1 MAVTLTTLESNLQ
14 TKLNATSGT
23 TDAQEFLLLSK
34 SVEALTPSIAVQS
47 VIDEGTTQVG
57 LVQTQGTTQVGL
69 VQTEGATQVAAVQAA
84 AGNQLTQADIDTS
97 ISALVDSA
105 PATLDTLNEL
115 AAALGDD
122 ANFSTTVT
130 SSIATKLPLAGGTMT
145 GDLDLGTNKITYSN
159 VYSTFGDL
167 PSASSYHGMFAH
179 VHDTGRFYGS
189 HAGSWH
195 KLIHEGST
203 YTNLHPEV
211 TTANVS
217 SSQTIDMTKPMHHF
231 DMTAATAFSG
241 VSIAAGRTSMMVL
254 DTTATPHTPTWG
266 SDIKWPDAT
275 EPTWADSRYWIVSM
289 TCLDGSIILASASGY
304 TV

>member
-1 MAVTLTTLESNLQ
+1 V
-14 TKLNATSGT
+14 
-23 TDAQEFLLLSK
+23 
-34 SVEALTPSIAVQS
+34 
-47 VIDEGTTQVG
+47 
-57 LVQTQGTTQVGL
+57 
-69 VQTEGATQVAAVQAA
+69 
-84 AGNQLTQADIDTS
+84 
-97 ISALVDSA
+97 SALVDSS
-105 PATLDTLNEL
+105 PATLNTLNEL

-130 SSIATKLPLAGGTMT
+130 NSIATKLPLAGGTMT
-145 GDLDLGTNKITYSN
+145 STLEVNPSSN
-159 VYSTFGDL
+159 VAQIALTQSNVGANGDGWKL
-167 PSASSYHGMFAH
+167 HSDGPNGGVLKIQRRASGT
-179 VHDTGRFYGS
+179 DTTVITVQTNGQLVADNGISGS
-189 HAGSWH
+189 
-195 KLIHEGST
+195 

-266 SDIKWPDAT
+266 SDIKWPGAT

>member
-34 SVEALTPSIAVQS
+34 SVEALNPSIVVQS
-47 VIDEGTTQVG
+47 VIDEGTTQVAR
-57 LVQTQGTTQVGL
+57 VTAEGT
-69 VQTEGATQVAAVQAA
+69 TQVAAVQAA
-84 AGNQLTQADIDTS
+84 GAGYVTQADIDAS
-97 ISALVDSA
+97 VSALVDSS

-130 SSIATKLPLAGGTMT
+130 NSIATKLPLAGGTLT
-145 GDLDLGTNKITYSN
+145 GALAATDITLSGTI
-159 VYSTFGDL
+159 G
-167 PSASSYHGMFAH
+167 
-179 VHDTGRFYGS
+179 GS
-189 HAGSWH
+189 
-195 KLIHEGST
+195 

-231 DMTAATAFSG
+231 DMTAGTAFSG

-254 DTTATPHTPTWG
+254 DTSATPHTPTW
-266 SDIKWPDAT
+266 STDIKWPGAT

-289 TCLDGSIILASASGY
+289 TCLDGAIILASASGY

>member
-34 SVEALTPSIAVQS
+34 SVEALNPSIAVQS

-57 LVQTQGTTQVGL
+57 LVTTEGTTQVGL
-69 VQTEGATQVAAVQAA
+69 VQTEGATQIAAVQAA
-84 AGNQLTQADIDTS
+84 GVGYATQSDIDAS
-97 ISALVDSA
+97 VSALVDSA

-130 SSIATKLPLAGGTMT
+130 NSIATKLPLAGGTLT
-145 GDLDLGTNKITYSN
+145 GALAATDITLSGTI
-159 VYSTFGDL
+159 G
-167 PSASSYHGMFAH
+167 
-179 VHDTGRFYGS
+179 GS
-189 HAGSWH
+189 
-195 KLIHEGST
+195 

-211 TTANVS
+211 TSTSAS
-217 SSQTIDMTKPMHHF
+217 ASQTIDMTKPMHHTT
-231 DMTAATAFSG
+231 MTAATAFSG

-254 DTTATPHTPTWG
+254 DTSASAYTPTWG

-289 TCLDGSIILASASGY
+289 TCLDGAIILASASGY

>member
-47 VIDEGTTQVG
+47 VIDEGTTQVAA
-57 LVQTQGTTQVGL
+57 VTAEGTTQVGL
-69 VQTEGATQVAAVQAA
+69 VTSEGTTQVAAVQAA
-84 AGNQLTQADIDTS
+84 VSGYATQADIDAAVSGYTTQADIDTS
-97 ISALVDSA
+97 VSALVDSS

-130 SSIATKLPLAGGTMT
+130 NSIATKLPLAGGTLT
-145 GDLDLGTNKITYSN
+145 GALAATDITLSGTI
-159 VYSTFGDL
+159 G
-167 PSASSYHGMFAH
+167 
-179 VHDTGRFYGS
+179 GS
-189 HAGSWH
+189 
-195 KLIHEGST
+195 

-211 TTANVS
+211 TTTSAS
-217 SSQTIDMTKPMHHF
+217 ASQTIDITKPMHHTT
-231 DMTAATAFSG
+231 MTAATAFSG

-254 DTTATPHTPTWG
+254 DTSATPHTPTW
-266 SDIKWPDAT
+266 STDIKWPGAT
-275 EPTWADSRYWIVSM
+275 EPTWADSRYWIVSF
-289 TCLDGSIILASASGY
+289 TCLDGAIILASASGY